1 VSGFDRAGVLRE
13 CRLMGRVIPSKKA
26 CAVNPLKSSTPLGA
40 ALAYLGVEG
49 SVPLFHGSQGCTSF
63 ALVLSVRHFKEAIP
77 LQTTAM
83 DEAATVLGGADNLE
97 EAIMVLKNRMK
108 PTFIGIAS
116 TALVETRGED
126 FAGELAAI
134 QKRRGRELDGTT
146 VVFASTPDFKG
157 ALEDGW
163 AKATAAIIDAV
174 VRTANPSS
182 PPPRVAPLPR
192 VNVLLGVHQTPADI
206 EELAHIIG
214 EFALRPFFL
223 PDVSG
228 SLDGYVPEAYVGT
241 SMGGARLA
249 EIAAMGEALHTI
261 AVGEHMRAPA
271 EALERRTGVVATVL
285 PTLTGL
291 EATDSL
297 VSLLQELSGRP
308 ADARLRRQRSQ
319 LVDAMLDGHF
329 HFAGKRV
336 AVAADPDLLYTLVT
350 FFTGLGADVRVA
362 VASTDASPLLAK
374 LPCDVTVGDLADL
387 EDSAAAT
394 EAELLV
400 THSHGRQAAQR
411 LGIPLFRVGFPIFDR
426 LGVQHRCTVGY
437 RGTRELLYELANL
450 FMAQMHEH
458 APEEF
463 AEAVP
468 PEPII
473 EDTRHGD
480 AIGPS

>member
-1 VSGFDRAGVLRE
+1 
-13 CRLMGRVIPSKKA
+13 MGRVTLSKKA

-49 SVPLFHGSQGCTSF
+49 AVPLFHGSQGCTSF
-63 ALVLSVRHFKEAIP
+63 ALVLSVRHFKEAVP

-97 EAIMVLKNRMK
+97 EAIMVLKTRMK

-134 QKRRGRELDGTT
+134 KRKRGAELEGTT

-163 AKATAAIIDAV
+163 AKATSAIIEAV
-174 VRTANPSS
+174 VGTGARASE
-182 PPPRVAPLPR
+182 VGAVPR
-192 VNVLLGVHQTPADI
+192 VNVLPGVHQTPADI
-206 EELAHIIG
+206 EELALTIG
-214 EFALRPFFL
+214 GFGMLPLFL

-228 SLDGYVPEAYVGT
+228 SLDGHVPDAYIGT

-249 EIAAMGEALHTI
+249 DIARMGEAIHTI
-261 AVGEHMRAPA
+261 ALGEHMRAPA
-271 EALERRTGVVATVL
+271 EGLQRRTGVPVTVL

-291 EATDSL
+291 EASDAFVT
-297 VSLLQELSGRP
+297 LLQRLSGRT
-308 ADARLRRQRSQ
+308 ADARLRRHRSQ

-329 HFAGKRV
+329 HFGGKRV
-336 AVAADPDLLYTLVT
+336 AIAADPDLLYTLVT
-350 FFTGLGADVRVA
+350 FFSDLGADVRVA
-362 VASTDASPLLAK
+362 IASTDASPLLTE
-374 LPCDVTVGDLADL
+374 LPCDVSVGDLADL
-387 EDSAAAT
+387 EEAAGAA
-394 EAELLV
+394 EADLLV
-400 THSHGRQAAQR
+400 THAHGRQAAVR

-450 FMAQMHEH
+450 FMAQMHQH
-458 APEEF
+458 APGDF
-463 AEAVP
+463 ADAVP

-473 EDTRHGD
+473 EDTRHAD
-480 AIGPS
+480 ATGA

>member
-1 VSGFDRAGVLRE
+1 
-13 CRLMGRVIPSKKA
+13 MGRVTLSKKA

-63 ALVLSVRHFKEAIP
+63 ALVLSVRHFKEAVP

-97 EAIMVLKNRMK
+97 EAIMVLKTRMK
-108 PTFIGIAS
+108 PAFIGIAS

-126 FAGELAAI
+126 FAGEIAAI
-134 QKRRGRELDGTT
+134 QKRRGAELEGTT

-163 AKATAAIIDAV
+163 SKATTAVIEALTPTGHRAPKVAA
-174 VRTANPSS
+174 
-182 PPPRVAPLPR
+182 LPR
-192 VNVLLGVHQTPADI
+192 VNVLPGVHQTPGDI
-206 EELAHIIG
+206 EELAALIG
-214 EFALRPFFL
+214 GFGLVPFFL

-228 SLDGYVPEAYVGT
+228 SLDGHVPDKYIGT

-249 EIAAMGEALHTI
+249 EIARMGDAVHTI
-261 AVGEHMRAPA
+261 ALGEHMRAPA
-271 EALERRTGVVATVL
+271 EALERRTGVAATVL

-291 EATDSL
+291 EATDRF
-297 VSLLQELSGRP
+297 VSLLQKLSGRT
-308 ADARLRRQRSQ
+308 ADPRLQRQRSQ

-329 HFAGKRV
+329 HFGGKRV
-336 AVAADPDLLYTLVT
+336 AIAADPDLLYTLVT
-350 FFTGLGADVRVA
+350 FFTGLGAEVRVA
-362 VASTDASPLLAK
+362 IASTDASPLLGT
-374 LPCDVTVGDLADL
+374 LPCDVAVGDLGDL
-387 EDSAAAT
+387 EEAAAAAS
-394 EAELLV
+394 AELLV
-400 THSHGRQAAQR
+400 THSHGRQAAER

-450 FMAQMHEH
+450 FMAQMHEL
-458 APEEF
+458 APSDF
-463 AEAVP
+463 ADAIP

-473 EDTRHGD
+473 EDTRHGH

>member
-1 VSGFDRAGVLRE
+1 
-13 CRLMGRVIPSKKA
+13 MGRVIPSKKA

-40 ALAYLGVEG
+40 ALAYLGIEG
-49 SVPLFHGSQGCTSF
+49 AVPLFHGSQGCTSF
-63 ALVLSVRHFKEAIP
+63 ALVLSVRHFKEAVP

-97 EAIMVLKNRMK
+97 EAIMVLKTRMK

-126 FAGELAAI
+126 FVGELAAI
-134 QKRRGRELDGTT
+134 QKRRGPELEGTT

-174 VRTANPSS
+174 VRPGDRASN
-182 PPPRVAPLPR
+182 VAALPR
-192 VNVLLGVHQTPADI
+192 VNVLTGVHQTPADI
-206 EELAHIIG
+206 EELALLISG
-214 EFALRPFFL
+214 FGLRPFFL

-228 SLDGYVPEAYVGT
+228 SLDGHVPDAYIGT

-249 EIAAMGEALHTI
+249 EIARMGDAVHTI
-261 AVGEHMRAPA
+261 ALGEHMRATA
-271 EALERRTGVVATVL
+271 EALERRTGVASTVL

-291 EATDSL
+291 EATDRL
-297 VSLLQELSGRP
+297 VSLLQGLSGRS
-308 ADARLRRQRSQ
+308 ADARLQRQRSQ

-329 HFAGKRV
+329 HFGGKRI
-336 AVAADPDLLYTLVT
+336 AIAADPDLLYTLVT
-350 FFTGLGADVRVA
+350 FFAGLGANVRVA
-362 VASTDASPLLAK
+362 VASTDASPLLGG
-374 LPCDVTVGDLADL
+374 LPCDVTVGDLSDL
-387 EDSAAAT
+387 EDAAAAA

-400 THSHGRQAAQR
+400 THSHGRQAADR

-426 LGVQHRCTVGY
+426 LGAQHRCTVGY

-458 APEEF
+458 APADF
-463 AEAVP
+463 PEAVP

-473 EDTRHGD
+473 EDTRHGH
-480 AIGPS
+480 AIGAQ